1 MEHTHSIII
10 IKNEIG
16 EYLQYFDTRWD
27 SYLFPN
33 CKLTNENHKQLINQ
47 YLIQNFNFLTSE
59 KYTIEYVMD
68 KVHTKFSES
77 AKIDKEYH
85 HYFYSVE
92 LQSMPDFMQ
101 NSTFSANDKT
111 FKWFS
116 LTEMLE
122 DKRIQ
127 QVNSDIVSFI
137 KDIEEQAFKK

>member
-10 IKNEIG
+10 IKNNNG
-16 EYLQYFDTRWD
+16 EYLQYFDARWD

-33 CKLTNENHKQLINQ
+33 CKLTDDNHKELINQ

-77 AKIDKEYH
+77 AKINKEYH

-92 LQSMPDFMQ
+92 LQSMPYFMQ

-116 LTEMLE
+116 LTELEE

-137 KDIEEQAFKK
+137 RDIDNLRTL

>member
-10 IKNEIG
+10 IKNENG

-47 YLIQNFNFLTSE
+47 YLIQNFNFLANE

-77 AKIDKEYH
+77 AKVNKEYH
-85 HYFYSVE
+85 HYFYNIK
-92 LQSMPDFMQ
+92 LDNIPNFMQ
-101 NSTFSANDKT
+101 NPTFSANDKT

-116 LTEMLE
+116 LTKLEE

-127 QVNSDIVSFI
+127 QVNSDIVEFI
-137 KDIEEQAFKK
+137 KTIDEEILKK

>member
-10 IKNEIG
+10 IKNETG

-47 YLIQNFNFLTSE
+47 YLIQNFNFLANE

-68 KVHTKFSES
+68 KIHTKFSES
-77 AKIDKEYH
+77 AKINKEYH

-92 LQSMPDFMQ
+92 LQSMPDFMK
-101 NSTFSANDKT
+101 NSTFNANDRT

-116 LTEMLE
+116 LTKLEE

-127 QVNSDIVSFI
+127 QVNSDIVSFVT
-137 KDIEEQAFKK
+137 DIEEQAF

>member
-1 MEHTHSIII
+1 MGHTHSIII
-10 IKNEIG
+10 IKNENG

-47 YLIQNFNFLTSE
+47 YLIQNFNFLANE

-77 AKIDKEYH
+77 AKVNKEYH
-85 HYFYSVE
+85 HYFYNIKFDNI
-92 LQSMPDFMQ
+92 PNFMQ
-101 NSTFSANDKT
+101 NPTFSANDKI

-116 LTEMLE
+116 LTKLEE

-127 QVNSDIVSFI
+127 QVNSDIVGFI
-137 KDIEEQAFKK
+137 KTIDEEILKK

>member
-10 IKNEIG
+10 IKNKNG

-33 CKLTNENHKQLINQ
+33 CKLTNENHKQLIEQ
-47 YLIQNFNFLTSE
+47 HLIQNFNFLTSE

-77 AKIDKEYH
+77 AKVNKEYH
-85 HYFYSVE
+85 HYFYNIK
-92 LQSMPDFMQ
+92 LDNIPNFMQ
-101 NSTFSANDKT
+101 NPTFSANDKT

-116 LTEMLE
+116 LTELEE

-137 KDIEEQAFKK
+137 KDIEEQTF

>member
-10 IKNEIG
+10 IKNENG

-77 AKIDKEYH
+77 AKVNKEYH
-85 HYFYSVE
+85 HYFYNIK
-92 LQSMPDFMQ
+92 LDNIPNFMQ
-101 NSTFSANDKT
+101 NPTFSANDKT

-116 LTEMLE
+116 LTDLQE

-137 KDIEEQAFKK
+137 KDIDTPQTL

>member
-10 IKNEIG
+10 IKNENG
-16 EYLQYFDTRWD
+16 EYLQYFDARWD

-33 CKLTNENHKQLINQ
+33 CKLTNENHKQLIEQ
-47 YLIQNFNFLTSE
+47 YLIQNFNFLANE

-77 AKIDKEYH
+77 AKVNKEYH

-92 LQSMPDFMQ
+92 LQSIPNIMK
-101 NSTFSANDKT
+101 SKTFTSGDKT

-116 LTEMLE
+116 LTELEE

-137 KDIEEQAFKK
+137 KDIDTSQTL